1 MLLGAFDSMN
11 PTSLADI
18 VLVTHALFVSFVV
31 GAFVLT
37 VVGGYRGWAWIC
49 NLWFRC
55 AHLAAIGI
63 VVAQSW
69 LDIICPLTIIEMR
82 LRARS
87 GLATYEGS
95 FIEHWLHRILYI
107 DAPGWVFI
115 ASYTAFGLL
124 VLWAWIRFPPRRSHT
139 KVIGRT

>member
-1 MLLGAFDSMN
+1 MEPAQ
-11 PTSLADI
+11 LADI
-18 VLVTHALFVSFVV
+18 VLVTHALFVAFVI
-31 GAFVLT
+31 GAFLFT
-37 VVGGYRGWAWIC
+37 VIGGYRSWGWTR

-55 AHLAAIGI
+55 VHLAAIGI

-69 LDIICPLTIIEMR
+69 LDVICPLTVLEMR

-107 DAPGWVFI
+107 DAPAWVFI
-115 ASYTAFGLL
+115 ACYTAFGLL
-124 VLWAWIRFPPRRSHT
+124 VIWAWVRFPPYRR
-139 KVIGRT
+139 RR

>member
-1 MLLGAFDSMN
+1 MDPAH
-11 PTSLADI
+11 LADI
-18 VLVTHALFVSFVV
+18 VLVTHAVFVAFVV
-31 GAFVLT
+31 GALLFTVL
-37 VVGGYRGWAWIC
+37 GGYRGWAWTR

-55 AHLAAIGI
+55 VHLAAIGI

-69 LDIICPLTIIEMR
+69 LDVICPLTVIEMR

-87 GLATYEGS
+87 GLETYEGS

-115 ASYTAFGLL
+115 ACYTAFGLL
-124 VLWAWIRFPPRRSHT
+124 VICAWVRFPPRRRSS
-139 KVIGRT
+139 